1 MTDSMYGT
9 RTMRVEELVREA
21 LSVRVKDVRRI
32 VGVRSATDRK
42 DSLCRLLREVLSVSY
57 IGYVDGGLR
66 YYDGCSWV
74 DCPVGV
80 LKDAVMN
87 ALSDMGVGASDL
99 SRMGDTAYS
108 ELRRRE
114 LVSDRGLVAFS
125 DCVYDV
131 RDGSTAA
138 LSADSVA
145 ALRVGY
151 GFVPDAPCPIW
162 TGFLEEMLPDAGVRD
177 VLQEFLGMCLVDR
190 SLLSVEKMALFVGS
204 GANGKSVVCDVVR
217 NVLGGAAFV
226 GNLSPDQ
233 LQNEKQVSSL
243 EGKVLN
249 IAPDVRKGAS
259 FDSALKALASS
270 QEVTGWRLYSGG
282 VTIKCPPL
290 VFALN
295 EMPYFRDTTPAFFR
309 RLLVFRFDVTV
320 PEERQDRT
328 LARRISENESCG
340 VFLWM
345 MRGARRLVANRGMF
359 STSEVMDSSLKE
371 LSEDVKVC
379 QSEVLSALEGMGY
392 AVSGTGK
399 AERVRV
405 EDVAGAMSDF
415 ASLGVV
421 TRELKKA
428 GVEMTRSGNE
438 RYYKLYRI

>member
-1 MTDSMYGT
+1 
-9 RTMRVEELVREA
+9 MRVEELVREA

-42 DSLCRLLREVLSVSY
+42 DSLCRLLREVLSASY

-151 GFVPDAPCPIW
+151 GFIPDAPCPIW

-190 SLLSVEKMALFVGS
+190 
-204 GANGKSVVCDVVR
+204 R
-217 NVLGGAAFV
+217 NC
-226 GNLSPDQ
+226 
-233 LQNEKQVSSL
+233 
-243 EGKVLN
+243 
-249 IAPDVRKGAS
+249 
-259 FDSALKALASS
+259 
-270 QEVTGWRLYSGG
+270 LY
-282 VTIKCPPL
+282 L
-290 VFALN
+290 
-295 EMPYFRDTTPAFFR
+295 
-309 RLLVFRFDVTV
+309 
-320 PEERQDRT
+320 
-328 LARRISENESCG
+328 
-340 VFLWM
+340 
-345 MRGARRLVANRGMF
+345 
-359 STSEVMDSSLKE
+359 
-371 LSEDVKVC
+371 
-379 QSEVLSALEGMGY
+379 
-392 AVSGTGK
+392 
-399 AERVRV
+399 
-405 EDVAGAMSDF
+405 
-415 ASLGVV
+415 
-421 TRELKKA
+421 
-428 GVEMTRSGNE
+428 
-438 RYYKLYRI
+438 